1 MVHAGHWSRRTA
13 LGVLGSA
20 AVTLAAGPGRA
31 ATALKFSSPAPTTD
45 PAHTAAEYFAK
56 QLAERTSGELTLRI
70 FPGGQLGQHREVIQ
84 GLQSGAIE
92 LAFFAT
98 TFLVP
103 FVKEFAALDL
113 PYVITRREQVPELLD
128 GELGKLLLVRLEKAG
143 LVGLGF
149 SEASFRSLITRRP
162 LRGPADL
169 NGLKIR
175 VPTSPLFLSTF
186 KAMGALP
193 TPISFGEMY
202 SALQQGVVDGAE
214 TTITAYY
221 AYKFHEV
228 APHFYFSNH
237 MLGSGI
243 FIGSARA
250 LSRLSDQQR
259 ATVMSTGAEAAL
271 HHRTVEWDASD
282 RMMDQAKAAG
292 ATFDN
297 IEISG
302 WRDATR
308 KLHAEYEDRIGADVM
323 TRLRAVSGA
332 S

>member
-1 MVHAGHWSRRTA
+1 MSFHHGWSRRAA
-13 LGVLGSA
+13 LGALG
-20 AVTLAAGPGRA
+20 A
-31 ATALKFSSPAPTTD
+31 ATASLVVGSARGATMLKFSSPAPTTD
-45 PAHTAAEYFAK
+45 PAHAAAEYFAR
-56 QLAERTSGELTLRI
+56 QLSERTSGDLTLRI

-103 FVKEFAALDL
+103 FVAELGALDL
-113 PYVITRREQVPELLD
+113 PYVITRREQVPGLLD
-128 GELGKLLLVRLEKAG
+128 GELGKLLHARLEKAG

-162 LRGPADL
+162 LRGPGDL

-175 VPTSPLFLSTF
+175 VPNSPLFLSTF

-193 TPISFGEMY
+193 TPVSFGEMY

-228 APHFYFSNH
+228 APYFHFSNH
-237 MLGSGI
+237 MLGAGI
-243 FIGSARA
+243 FIASARA
-250 LSRLSDQQR
+250 LARLSDQQR
-259 ATVMSTGAEAAL
+259 TAVLSIGAESAQ
-271 HHRTVEWDASD
+271 HHRKIEWEASD
-282 RMMDQAKAAG
+282 RMMNQAKAAG
-292 ATFDN
+292 ATFHD
-297 IEISG
+297 IDITG

-308 KLHAEYEDRIGADVM
+308 KMYAEYEDRIGADVM
-323 TRLRAVSGA
+323 ARVRAASGA
-332 S
+332 G